1 MPRRSYPS
9 LRALLA
15 RSVLLGLLVGAS
27 FTLWSAQAEASSP
40 SATLGVY
47 RGARNVSGVQGFESW
62 LGRPVNHAVDF
73 IAGDSW
79 SAIES
84 PTWWTSGWNGTGYQ
98 VEYSIPII
106 PSTGGTLQCRG
117 ER

>member
-1 MPRRSYPS
+1 MPRRLCRS
-9 LRALLA
+9 LRALA
-15 RSVLLGLLVGAS
+15 TRGALLGLLVAS
-27 FTLWSAQAEASSP
+27 SLSLWPAQAAASSP
-40 SATLGVY
+40 SGAIGVY
-47 RGARNVSGVQGFESW
+47 RGARNVAGVQGFESW

-106 PSTGGTLQCRG
+106 PSHRRDAAGRG
-117 ER
+117 RR